1 MEITDEL
8 RKAVLSLWNEAQ
20 EQDMDA
26 FVRLLK
32 EKAESLDVS
41 YYVLLKLV
49 FDKEFLVLE
58 LAPKIEEIDREIR
71 QLEKQLADLKHT
83 KNILGSMICEMHGHT
98 ISDYDSFSNTQHCVM
113 CGKEV
118 QIDRTNDFLIKRRK
132 LNDGFYPKD

>member
-1 MEITDEL
+1 MEITDEI

-32 EKAESLDVS
+32 EKAETLDVS
-41 YYVLLKLV
+41 YYVLLKRV

-58 LAPKIEEIDREIR
+58 LAPKIEKIDREIG

-83 KNILGSMICEMHGHT
+83 KNILGSMVCEMHGHT
-98 ISDYDSFSNTQHCVM
+98 IPDYDSFNNTQHCVI
-113 CGKEV
+113 CGGNVRIEN
-118 QIDRTNDFLIKRRK
+118 TNTFLRKREK
-132 LNDGFYPKD
+132 LNSGFYPKG